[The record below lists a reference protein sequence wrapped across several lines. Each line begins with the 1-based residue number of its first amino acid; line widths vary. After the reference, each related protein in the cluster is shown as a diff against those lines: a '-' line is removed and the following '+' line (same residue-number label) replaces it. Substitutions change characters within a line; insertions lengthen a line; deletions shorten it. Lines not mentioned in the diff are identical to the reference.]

1 MLNKELLLLS
11 NKAVMCEGELTLT
24 FQGDLWTGMP
34 PITFLTETEKFIF
47 RYPEISQIVIPV
59 SIGSKIFVQYEGNA
73 IGLIVSSKLH
83 CTYEYHPD
91 IITVEDVPAYMTLT
105 IQSY

>member
-11 NKAVMCEGELTLT
+11 NKAVMYEGELTLT
-24 FQGDLWTGMP
+24 FQGDLWAGMP
-34 PITFLTETEKFIF
+34 PITFLTETERFVVNG
-47 RYPEISQIVIPV
+47 PEISQVVLPV
-59 SIGSKIFVQYEGNA
+59 NIGSQISVQYEGNA
-73 IGLIVSSKLH
+73 IGLIVSSRLH
-83 CTYEYHPD
+83 CTYKYHPD